1 MADADTKVIGP
12 FYVFAPDKVTTTSHG
27 DKRTTTPFTSDD
39 QKKRRDNLLRQ
50 CVRRYAFHSLVQRG
64 FRWRFDQKMSHPG
77 P

>member
-39 QKKRRDNLLRQ
+39 RKSVETTCSVNASVDMR
-50 CVRRYAFHSLVQRG
+50 FTHSSREASAGALTR
-64 FRWRFDQKMSHPG
+64 K
-77 P
+77 